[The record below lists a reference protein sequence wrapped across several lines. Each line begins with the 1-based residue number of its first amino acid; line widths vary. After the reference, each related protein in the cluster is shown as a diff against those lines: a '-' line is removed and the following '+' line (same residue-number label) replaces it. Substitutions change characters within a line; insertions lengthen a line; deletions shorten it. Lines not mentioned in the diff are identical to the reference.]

1 MRLFVCSRKTYLYF
15 GFIMAADCLRLLIIL
30 LEATNTSNQLGTKF
44 NDWKCFLYDLSIEYQ
59 IDEFMIYCRSREL
72 RAKTL
77 ESYEHTLRLFERW
90 CNDELNITQVDQV
103 TESVIRRYITNL
115 QERGKYTFYANEK
128 SKEQNFPERRRDFR
142 KPVSAATINN
152 YIRNLK
158 VFFNWLDSDY
168 ILNKNPMK
176 KVRQLKTNRNAKEY
190 ISDEDFKRLVGQLD
204 RSYFPEH
211 RDYTMIIL
219 MIDTGMRLGEC
230 SVLMIEDLNLAKRQ
244 ILLRAEVTKGR
255 KDRTVYFSQKTESIL
270 RRWLQYKDRY
280 VESPFVF
287 PAKYSGRNIQVS
299 NFETNFKSY
308 LRRVGLSD
316 TLSPHCLSNNFA
328 KRCLMNGMDIYT
340 LSKILG
346 HSSVTVTEQAYLDL
360 TDEDLG
366 RRYQNFSP
374 YATMKY

>member
-1 MRLFVCSRKTYLYF
+1 M
-15 GFIMAADCLRLLIIL
+15 
-30 LEATNTSNQLGTKF
+30 
-44 NDWKCFLYDLSIEYQ
+44 YDLSIEYQ

-168 ILNKNPMK
+168 ILKKNPMK

-190 ISDEDFKRLVGQLD
+190 ISDADFKRL
-204 RSYFPEH
+204 
-211 RDYTMIIL
+211 DYHAFRNFHVFHFLISFSLEVFLISLCLYYSNSMSKTSRYNG
-219 MIDTGMRLGEC
+219 TY
-230 SVLMIEDLNLAKRQ
+230 AKDDGAK
-244 ILLRAEVTKGR
+244 LK
-255 KDRTVYFSQKTESIL
+255 VYFQIEKALKKMLICC
-270 RRWLQYKDRY
+270 
-280 VESPFVF
+280 
-287 PAKYSGRNIQVS
+287 
-299 NFETNFKSY
+299 FEGT
-308 LRRVGLSD
+308 
-316 TLSPHCLSNNFA
+316 
-328 KRCLMNGMDIYT
+328 
-340 LSKILG
+340 
-346 HSSVTVTEQAYLDL
+346 
-360 TDEDLG
+360 
-366 RRYQNFSP
+366 
-374 YATMKY
+374 